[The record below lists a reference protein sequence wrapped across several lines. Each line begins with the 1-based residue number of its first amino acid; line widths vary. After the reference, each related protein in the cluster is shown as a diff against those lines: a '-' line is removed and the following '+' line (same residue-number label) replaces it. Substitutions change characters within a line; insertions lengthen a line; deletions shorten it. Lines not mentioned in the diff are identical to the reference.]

1 MTPFLVKCRTTKL
14 SALKA
19 GVPPKEHKIKVFDPD
34 WSVTLVIGVEVGA
47 RARGRHI
54 EGSVQGVSPE
64 EGSNPARR
72 GRAGPRSQHPLQGT
86 SWQNSRG

>member
-19 GVPPKEHKIKVFDPD
+19 GVPPKELKIKVFDPD

-47 RARGRHI
+47 TEYQRQTRRGVSAGGEPRGR
-54 EGSVQGVSPE
+54 
-64 EGSNPARR
+64 
-72 GRAGPRSQHPLQGT
+72 L
-86 SWQNSRG
+86 